1 MTVVPGAPER
11 SGVTDVGEPDPAE
24 GSVLVATH
32 LVGLCG
38 TDLEIIR
45 YGVGSLPPG
54 TDVLVLGHEV
64 VGEVVSAPPDSGL
77 APGDLVAG
85 VVRRPDPVPCPAC
98 ARGEWDYCRNGGY
111 VEHGI
116 RGAAG
121 FGRERWRSDPGF
133 LVPLPDRLGDL
144 GVLVEPMSVV
154 CKALEVARHVSGR
167 AYQETSRLL
176 VTGAGPV
183 GLLAAALGV
192 QAGYRVTVLDRMA
205 AGLKPDLARA
215 LGAEYVHELEAI
227 GGAESP
233 DVLTASQS
241 PPFDVVLECSGAP
254 EVTAR
259 ASTTLQQGGAMVLIG
274 ICAVP
279 SAPSPPSPTVGAM
292 ANALVRS
299 NGAVVGTVNAGLRHY
314 TQAVEALGRCD
325 LAWLARLLTSRLPV
339 ASWTDALTR
348 PAADD
353 VKTVIDFGPGDAP
366 TSGSPEGDVGST
378 ARSV

>member
-1 MTVVPGAPER
+1 MRAMTVVPGRPER
-11 SGVTDVGEPDPAE
+11 SSVSDVGEPDPAE
-24 GSVLVATH
+24 GPVLVKTH

-38 TDLEIIR
+38 TDQEIIR
-45 YGVGSLPPG
+45 HGVGSAPRG
-54 TDVLVLGHEV
+54 SAALVLGHEV
-64 VGEVVSAPPDSGL
+64 VGEVVSAPAGCGL
-77 APGDLVAG
+77 EVGALVAG

-133 LVPLPDRLGDL
+133 LVPLPGSLGDL

-154 CKALEVARHVSGR
+154 CKALEVARYVSGR
-167 AYQETSRLL
+167 AYRETSRLL

-183 GLLAAALGV
+183 GLLAAARGV
-192 QAGYRVTVLDRMA
+192 QSGYQVTVLDQMA
-205 AGLKPDLARA
+205 TGLKPVLVRA
-215 LGAEYVHELEAI
+215 LGADYVHDLEAI
-227 GGAESP
+227 GGDESP

-241 PPFDVVLECSGAP
+241 SPFDIVLECSGAP

-259 ASTTLQQGGAMVLIG
+259 AATTLQQGGAMVLIG

-279 SAPSPPSPTVGAM
+279 ATPSPVSPTLGAIT
-292 ANALVRS
+292 NALVRS

-314 TQAVEALGRCD
+314 TQAVDALVGCD
-325 LAWLARLLTSRLPV
+325 LDWLAQLLTSRLPL
-339 ASWTDALTR
+339 ASWTEALTR
-348 PAADD
+348 PSAQD
-353 VKTVIDFGPGDAP
+353 VKTVIDFRA
-366 TSGSPEGDVGST
+366 
-378 ARSV
+378 